1 MSDFL
6 KSLQAPNLHRTSN
19 LIKYHNH
26 IADHISELEK
36 SHIYYIG
43 R

>member
-1 MSDFL
+1 MADCL
-6 KSLQAPNLHRTSN
+6 RSLQTPNLHHTSN

-36 SHIYYIG
+36 SHIII
-43 R
+43 